1 MITEIAKLKIAP
13 EQAQSFEQVVE
24 AARKHFLASADCT
37 SFRLDRVI
45 EEPGTYLLIVGW
57 TSVAA
62 HMDDFRQTENFQR
75 WRALAGPFFV
85 EAPSVSHSV
94 QVI

>member
-1 MITEIAKLKIAP
+1 MITEFATLKVAP
-13 EQAQSFEQVVE
+13 AQAQRFERAVKD
-24 AARKHFLASADCT
+24 ASAHFLAAPECT

-62 HMDDFRQTENFQR
+62 HMDDFRQTEAFLR
-75 WRALAGPFFV
+75 WRDIAGPFFTEPPRV
-85 EAPSVSHSV
+85 VHGERTV
-94 QVI
+94 